1 MLSHFGLSLVT
12 GSPSGVSSS
21 FFFSHLP
28 RENKSNRKKF
38 PSLSSDSHSQCLR
51 HLLDFRNTLQSI
63 KKEDAWSWY
72 SLLKLLG
79 KVALFEKKYFVISWI
94 IQSDDTVIC
103 LELKLDTVCGPALQD
118 VQCFPGLSIYP
129 DIGKCR
135 SMNWEEIGRRL
146 KWSSICIWWK
156 SSDFSH
162 RQKTWVLS
170 MRVNFRTW
178 EDFFFLKGP
187 HYRDKNISRFGPKEQ
202 SCFMLCDWDAY
213 LISAQW
219 RGQESARLLKLIGPC
234 CCRSPV

>member
-79 KVALFEKKYFVISWI
+79 KIALFEEKYFVISWI

-129 DIGKCR
+129 NIGKCR

-178 EDFFFLKGP
+178 EDFFF
-187 HYRDKNISRFGPKEQ
+187 SRAPITGIKTSLVLDPRYKAA
-202 SCFMLCDWDAY
+202 SCSVTEMLTWFQLSDGDRNLQGSWN
-213 LISAQW
+213 
-219 RGQESARLLKLIGPC
+219 
-234 CCRSPV
+234 